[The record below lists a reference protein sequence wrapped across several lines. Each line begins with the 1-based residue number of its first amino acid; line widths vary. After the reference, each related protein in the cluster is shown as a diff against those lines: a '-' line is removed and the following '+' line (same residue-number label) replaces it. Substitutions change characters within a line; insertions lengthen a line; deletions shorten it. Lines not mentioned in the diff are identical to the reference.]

1 MKKNSL
7 HKIAPKLIEISPSAT
22 GFSIP
27 DGYFQS
33 IEDAVFSKLKAES
46 FSQSNNNSSFSIP
59 SNYFETVEDIVITK
73 LKAESI
79 QEENSQ
85 IPDNYFD
92 SVEPKV
98 FEKIHRNSNLISLK
112 NNVIKILI
120 PFAVAASLLL
130 IFILKTNASKV
141 TFDSLANDDIEQFI
155 ENDLISINTENIAT
169 AFPEIELTTDFIQET
184 ISNDELLNYLNRE
197 NIEELLYEN

>member
-1 MKKNSL
+1 M
-7 HKIAPKLIEISPSAT
+7 
-22 GFSIP
+22 G
-27 DGYFQS
+27 
-33 IEDAVFSKLKAES
+33 
-46 FSQSNNNSSFSIP
+46 
-59 SNYFETVEDIVITK
+59 
-73 LKAESI
+73 
-79 QEENSQ
+79 Q